1 MVLYLVSQITKCN
14 SHQVQQPNSKLKA
27 NSSISIG
34 GISFSL
40 GDTDTPAFDLQDATD
55 IQPQI

>member
-1 MVLYLVSQITKCN
+1 MLSGSIAN
-14 SHQVQQPNSKLKA
+14 NKLS

-40 GDTDTPAFDLQDATD
+40 GDTIYQG
-55 IQPQI
+55 